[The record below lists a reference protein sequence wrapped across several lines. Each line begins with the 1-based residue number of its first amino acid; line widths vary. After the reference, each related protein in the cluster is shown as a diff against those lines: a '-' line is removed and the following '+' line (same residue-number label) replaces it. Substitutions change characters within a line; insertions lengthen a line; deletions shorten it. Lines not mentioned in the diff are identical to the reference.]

1 MEFPSPGF
9 ADVLDSN
16 SSHDCIIRKK
26 GMKSSIMKKLL
37 RGLAALCLL
46 SIAAGILAFVMSSG
60 EAANRDLVSYW
71 AAGEQ
76 LVNRANPYDEP
87 AIFALEKQAGL
98 VGDRPFI
105 MRNTPSAF
113 FLVAPLG
120 WLTAKGAAIAWS
132 LTLIVM
138 LIASVHMIRVMA
150 GGSTDRLHLL
160 GYLFPPVLACLL
172 AGQMG
177 IVLLFSVALML
188 YLIDSKP
195 YFAGLALVFCTV
207 KPQLFLPFAVVLGLW
222 ALRRRRFLLGLVSAV
237 AFSLVMGAI
246 LDPSGWSHYG
256 AMMRGAGIADE
267 FIPTLSLA
275 FRLLIHR
282 NAIWLQFVPCVLAC
296 LWAGWWYLR
305 KRSWD
310 WRTDGMLVLC
320 ISVAAAPY
328 EWLTDEAVLMP
339 AILFGL
345 YRSNNRALT
354 IYAAIAGAALLL
366 VLFGAPMTS
375 GYYMWTCPAWLA
387 WYWYVL
393 SSSEPA

>member
-1 MEFPSPGF
+1 M
-9 ADVLDSN
+9 
-16 SSHDCIIRKK
+16 K
-26 GMKSSIMKKLL
+26 GVKLSIMKKLL

-71 AAGEQ
+71 AAGKQ
-76 LVNRANPYDEP
+76 LVNHANPYDE
-87 AIFALEKQAGL
+87 AAVLALEKQAGL
-98 VGDRPFI
+98 LGDRPYM

-120 WLTAKGAAIAWS
+120 WLTAKGAAVAWS
-132 LTLIVM
+132 LILIVM

-177 IVLLFSVALML
+177 IVLLFSVSLML
-188 YLIDSKP
+188 YLIDSQP

-207 KPQLFLPFAVVLGLW
+207 KPQLFFAFAVVLGLW
-222 ALRRRRFLLGLVSAV
+222 ALRRRRFLLGLLSAV
-237 AFSLVMGAI
+237 AFSLVTGAL
-246 LDPSGWSHYG
+246 LDSSGWSQY
-256 AMMRGAGIADE
+256 ARMMQGTGIADE
-267 FIPTLSLA
+267 FIPTLSLG

-282 NAIWLQFVPCVLAC
+282 NAVWLQFVPCLLASV
-296 LWAGWWYLR
+296 WAGWWHFR
-305 KRSWD
+305 RQSWD

-320 ISVAAAPY
+320 VSVAVAPY
-328 EWLTDEAVLMP
+328 EWVTDEAVLLP

-345 YRSNNRALT
+345 YRATGRALT
-354 IYAAIAGAALLL
+354 IYAAIAGLALLL
-366 VLFGAPMTS
+366 VLFGAPMTAGS
-375 GYYMWTCPAWLA
+375 YMWTCPAWLG
-387 WYWYVL
+387 WYLYVR
-393 SSSEPA
+393 SSSRSA